1 MAGMRWKLAA
11 SALGGALVSCG
22 GPQALDVRPYHLRE
36 LPLEVNE
43 DEPML
48 RGERL
53 RRMHGAIG
61 IREQEQRLGQYYTVL
76 WHDDAVGAPV
86 RVVMRYR
93 QASSGSRVLWK
104 EQEFA
109 GEQQEGKAEFRVV
122 GDDYIDGGRVLAWR
136 VSLLRGEHE
145 VASRQSYLWE

>member
-1 MAGMRWKLAA
+1 
-11 SALGGALVSCG
+11 
-22 GPQALDVRPYHLRE
+22 
-36 LPLEVNE
+36 
-43 DEPML
+43 ML

-61 IREQEQRLGQYYTVL
+61 IREQEQRLGQYYTVN
-76 WHDDAVGAPV
+76 WHDGDVGRPV

-93 QASSGSRVLWK
+93 QASTGSRVLWK

-109 GEQQEGKAEFRVV
+109 GDLREGTAEFRVT

-136 VSLLRGEHE
+136 IALLRGDRE